1 MSNRPNASE
10 LPLTTLTLRQD
21 GRVLTAQF
29 NQPPHH
35 FVTIDFVR
43 DLDALTRAV
52 DKDSSVGAV
61 VLTGTD
67 KNFLTHADPDG
78 LQPLTQLPHLPG
90 RLLTPVITA
99 QGFIARLP
107 GTVKLLESLGATT
120 STIAWGVRWKRTIL
134 RMNRSRVVY
143 IAAINGPTT
152 GGGQEIALACDLRYA
167 EDAEH
172 VRMGQIEL
180 LAGLIPGG
188 GGTQRLP
195 SIIGLGKAVEYILEG
210 ATFSAREALE
220 LGIVNHLTEP
230 GAVLAAAQHTATR
243 LARRSPTAIAE
254 AKRALYFASRKPLSI
269 GLDMELGGF
278 VSAGS
283 TKASKDVHQAF
294 DEDLRR
300 LGTSPLIEA
309 ESDWRTG
316 TRVDQT

>member
-1 MSNRPNASE
+1 MGNRPNAADLE
-10 LPLTTLTLRQD
+10 LNTLTLRQD
-21 GRVLTAQF
+21 GRVLTAYF

-52 DKDSSVGAV
+52 DKDPSIGAL

-78 LQPLTQLPHLPG
+78 IQPLTRLPHLPG
-90 RLLTPVITA
+90 RLLTPAITA
-99 QGFIARLP
+99 QDFIARLP
-107 GTVKLLESLGATT
+107 GIVALLEKLGTT
-120 STIAWGVRWKRTIL
+120 ASTIAWGVRWKRTIL

-167 EDAEH
+167 ENAEH

-210 ATFSAREALE
+210 ATFSAQEAFD
-220 LGIVNHLTEP
+220 LGIVHHLATP
-230 GAVLAAAQHTATR
+230 GAVLAAAQETATR

-269 GLDMELGGF
+269 GLDMELAGF

-283 TKASKDVHQAF
+283 TKASKHIHKAF

-300 LGTSPLIEA
+300 LGASPLLEV
-309 ESDWRTG
+309 ESEWRTG